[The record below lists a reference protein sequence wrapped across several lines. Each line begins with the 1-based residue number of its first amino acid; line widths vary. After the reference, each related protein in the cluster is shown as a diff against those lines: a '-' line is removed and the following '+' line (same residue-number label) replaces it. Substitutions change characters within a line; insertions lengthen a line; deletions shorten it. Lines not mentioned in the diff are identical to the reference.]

1 MGDYV
6 KTNKFECYF
15 VDKDPRKEIIPF
27 WSYRPSKLANATDK
41 DWKEYFENAKRMIEE
56 RDKLKA

>member
-1 MGDYV
+1 MAIYPPIFPG
-6 KTNKFECYF
+6 
-15 VDKDPRKEIIPF
+15 
-27 WSYRPSKLANATDK
+27 DK